1 MTETFIL
8 KSGALG
14 TNVLTAVI
22 KPDDGEI
29 HKLMILLHGKMDPK
43 ISEELFYKLP
53 EELSLEELCNK
64 YNIMAA
70 IPFMRNRY
78 YISTEDY
85 DCGKYVA
92 HELPDSVKRRYGL
105 PDSIEMILAG
115 VSMGGYGAALIA
127 AQTGA
132 FMKIISI
139 SGAYIANDVEI
150 GNPEVWGDLTPDRAE
165 LKDSFL
171 YYFLPLSDLR
181 ESVERNASAA
191 IRMFKERGENPRF
204 AVTCGTKDWLY
215 GRNLDFL
222 KALDD
227 LNIEYIFDRIDGGG
241 HDPESFR
248 TGLRKAVEHLNLKG

>member
-22 KPDDGEI
+22 KPEDGEI
-29 HKLMILLHGKMDPK
+29 HKLMILLHGKMDPE
-43 ISEELFYKLP
+43 ISEKSFYELP
-53 EELSLEELCNK
+53 EDLSLEELCDK
-64 YNIMAA
+64 FHIMAV
-70 IPFMRNRY
+70 IPLMRNRY
-78 YISTEDY
+78 YISTGDY

-92 HELPDSVKRRYGL
+92 YELPDFIKRRYGL

-115 VSMGGYGAALIA
+115 ISMGGYGAALIA
-127 AQTGA
+127 AQTGV
-132 FMKIISI
+132 FLKIISI

-150 GNPEVWGDLTPDRAE
+150 GNPEVWGSLTPDRAG
-165 LKDSFL
+165 LKNSFL

-181 ESVERNASAA
+181 ESVERNVSAA
-191 IRMFKERGENPRF
+191 IRMFKERGDTPRF
-204 AVTCGTKDWLY
+204 AVTCGTEDWLY

-222 KALDD
+222 KAMKD

-241 HDPESFR
+241 HDSESFR
-248 TGLRKAVEHLNLKG
+248 TGLWKAVEHLI